1 MGQKR
6 ELTVEV
12 AFTEADKECLARL
25 VKDLV
30 KLGAKTDKVRARARP
45 RHTSWDRLPWC
56 TFHVGRTDETA
67 SLGATQRTLAL
78 APQRA
83 R

>member
-6 ELTVEV
+6 ELTDEV

-30 KLGAKTDKVRARARP
+30 KLSAKTDKVRARAGRG
-45 RHTSWDRLPWC
+45 TSTDRLP
-56 TFHVGRTDETA
+56 
-67 SLGATQRTLAL
+67 
-78 APQRA
+78 
-83 R
+83 

>member
-12 AFTEADKECLARL
+12 AFTEADKACLARL

-30 KLGAKTDKVRARARP
+30 KLGAKTDKVRARAGRG
-45 RHTSWDRLPWC
+45 TSTDRLP
-56 TFHVGRTDETA
+56 
-67 SLGATQRTLAL
+67 
-78 APQRA
+78 
-83 R
+83 

>member
-12 AFTEADKECLARL
+12 AFTEADGACLARL

-30 KLGAKTDKVRARARP
+30 KLGAKTDKVLPARGRG
-45 RHTSWDRLPWC
+45 TSTDRLP
-56 TFHVGRTDETA
+56 
-67 SLGATQRTLAL
+67 
-78 APQRA
+78 
-83 R
+83 

>member
-25 VKDLV
+25 VQEPV
-30 KLGAKTDKVRARARP
+30 KRGARTDTARARAGRG
-45 RHTSWDRLPWC
+45 TSTDRLP
-56 TFHVGRTDETA
+56 
-67 SLGATQRTLAL
+67 
-78 APQRA
+78 
-83 R
+83 

>member
-6 ELTVEV
+6 ELTAEV

-30 KLGAKTDKVRARARP
+30 KLGAKTDQVRARAGRG
-45 RHTSWDRLPWC
+45 TSTDRLP
-56 TFHVGRTDETA
+56 
-67 SLGATQRTLAL
+67 
-78 APQRA
+78 
-83 R
+83 